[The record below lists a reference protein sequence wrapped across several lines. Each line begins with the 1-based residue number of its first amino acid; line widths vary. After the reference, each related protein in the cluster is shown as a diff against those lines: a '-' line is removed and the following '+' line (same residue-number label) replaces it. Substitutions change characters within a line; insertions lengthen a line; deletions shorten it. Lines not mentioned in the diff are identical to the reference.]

1 MNGNANTPPPTERR
15 LLDRVR
21 DAIRRLHYSRRTE
34 ETYIHWIKRF
44 IFFSNRRHPKEMGA
58 AEVTAFLNHLAR
70 ERSVAAATQNQA
82 LSALLFMYK
91 EVLAEP
97 LPWLDELDRATCD
110 GVEELRRRA
119 RRRAPL
125 KTNLLMADAF

>member
-97 LPWLDELDRATCD
+97 LPWLDELDR
-110 GVEELRRRA
+110 VKK
-119 RRRAPL
+119 P
-125 KTNLLMADAF
+125 ADRKSTRLNSSH